1 MEHAGAEQVA
11 QRAFD
16 LGLLD
21 ERQLQAVWGLLGTR
35 SAPLSELLQ
44 LLVRREYL
52 TNYQVERLVK
62 GERSGFF
69 YGDYKVLY
77 LVGSGTFARV
87 FRAVH
92 RRTGETVAIKAL
104 RNRYSENP
112 GQYGL
117 FVREGRLGIAL
128 RHPNIVPIY
137 EVVSEGRTHFL
148 TMEFI
153 EGWNLRDIV
162 KVRKQIEPLQATS
175 LMIDMAEGLRYAFAH
190 GLTHRD
196 LKLNNVLVS
205 SGGQAKLV
213 DFGLAALDET
223 LSDDLLADV
232 PNTRTIDYAALERA
246 TGVRKDDTRSDIY
259 FLGCIYY
266 HMLTGQPPLS
276 DTKDRLQRLS
286 KSRFLDVAPIRKL
299 VPTLPHWVTMVVNKA
314 MMLDPTRRYQTPA
327 ALLTDLHAAKKRL
340 EDTAQAGP
348 SGTAGTAVVKSPALR
363 QHTVMVVESNQ
374 QMQDLFRDGLKRA
387 GYRVLLTSDPV
398 RALARF
404 RQDATAAECVVFNA
418 QELGQSAL
426 EQFNALDDDPKTR
439 FVRAVLLLDPSQE
452 LWKAEAKAAP
462 HRLVLMM
469 PLRMKELRAA
479 LASLI
484 EPAPAT

>member
-1 MEHAGAEQVA
+1 MEHGGAEQVA

-35 SAPLSELLQ
+35 NAPLSDLLQ

-87 FRAVH
+87 YRAVH

-112 GQYGL
+112 AQYGL

-148 TMEFI
+148 VMEFI

-162 KVRKQIEPLQATS
+162 KVRKQIDPLQATS

-223 LSDDLLADV
+223 LSEDLLADV
-232 PNTRTIDYAALERA
+232 PIRGPSTTR
-246 TGVRKDDTRSDIY
+246 
-259 FLGCIYY
+259 
-266 HMLTGQPPLS
+266 
-276 DTKDRLQRLS
+276 
-286 KSRFLDVAPIRKL
+286 
-299 VPTLPHWVTMVVNKA
+299 HWSGSQASART
-314 MMLDPTRRYQTPA
+314 TPA
-327 ALLTDLHAAKKRL
+327 AIST
-340 EDTAQAGP
+340 
-348 SGTAGTAVVKSPALR
+348 SSAVSTTTCSPANR
-363 QHTVMVVESNQ
+363 
-374 QMQDLFRDGLKRA
+374 RCR
-387 GYRVLLTSDPV
+387 
-398 RALARF
+398 
-404 RQDATAAECVVFNA
+404 
-418 QELGQSAL
+418 
-426 EQFNALDDDPKTR
+426 TR
-439 FVRAVLLLDPSQE
+439 RIACSG
-452 LWKAEAKAAP
+452 
-462 HRLVLMM
+462 
-469 PLRMKELRAA
+469 
-479 LASLI
+479 
-484 EPAPAT
+484 